1 MSQGAEQISHTA
13 DEEDLGATRERRTA
27 ENQDFLRRLG
37 LAPTEEEIAAED
49 AKKAEKREKI
59 IARKAV
65 ILKEREEAKEK
76 AEKRPVRLSAK
87 LALIK

>member
-1 MSQGAEQISHTA
+1 MLHDAVEQHEVEL
-13 DEEDLGATRERRTA
+13 DDVLDLQ
-27 ENQDFLRRLG
+27 NQDFLRRLG

>member
-1 MSQGAEQISHTA
+1 MLHDAVEQHEVEL
-13 DEEDLGATRERRTA
+13 DDVLDLQ
-27 ENQDFLRRLG
+27 NQDFLRRLG

-59 IARKAV
+59 IARKDE
-65 ILKEREEAKEK
+65 ILKERQEAKEK
-76 AEKRPVRLSAK
+76 APKRPVRLSAK